1 MDPHRTYTD
10 PWYLNYY
17 GSQCYQDRDQGSLS
31 PSYYDSQIATQEQ
44 YFLQFPSWQT
54 GADSQ
59 HMLPHTLNTTSTSVT
74 SIEAAEDQTTT
85 VSTGSTENTEKETKR
100 KNAKYETF
108 PFKEEQYLLNLWKEN
123 FEQLESKNCRKVWTQ
138 IVDELN
144 AQFGNNRT
152 VDKCM
157 RKMKYS
163 IDKYK
168 EKKDWNRKQS
178 VGLLKKSLFYD
189 EIDEILGCR
198 DFVTFNNVKESASS
212 SSSSAGCSS
221 SSSPSTPQVLAGDN
235 KCDSEKS
242 SEEAKTERKQRKK
255 RRSKAADREE
265 QDDTIVATLGH
276 VKNQGDQLTSVLTE
290 LQRSNAEQTKMMSQ
304 FMGAM
309 LEALKTSIKSMTF
322 NFLFKY

>member
-1 MDPHRTYTD
+1 MDPHRTNMD

-17 GSQCYQDRDQGSLS
+17 GSQCYQDRDQGSPS
-31 PSYYDSQIATQEQ
+31 PGYYDSQIAAQQ
-44 YFLQFPSWQT
+44 HYFLQFPSQQT

-59 HMLPHTLNTTSTSVT
+59 HMLPHTLNTVTTSTSVT
-74 SIEAAEDQTTT
+74 SIEAAEDQTTAAA
-85 VSTGSTENTEKETKR
+85 TGSTENTKKGAKR

-108 PFKEEQYLLNLWKEN
+108 PFKEEQYLVNLWKEN
-123 FEQLESKNCRKVWTQ
+123 FEQLESKNSRKVWTK

-157 RKMKYS
+157 RKMKYI

-168 EKKDWNRKQS
+168 EKKDWNRKQT
-178 VGLLKKSLFYD
+178 GGHLRKSPFYD

-221 SSSPSTPQVLAGDN
+221 SSSPSSPQVLAGDSN
-235 KCDSEKS
+235 CDSEKS
-242 SEEAKTERKQRKK
+242 PEEAKDERKQRKK

-265 QDDTIVATLGH
+265 QDDAIVATLGH
-276 VKNQGDQLTSVLTE
+276 VKDQGDQLTSVLTE

-309 LEALKTSIKSMTF
+309 LEALKTSK
-322 NFLFKY
+322 NQ